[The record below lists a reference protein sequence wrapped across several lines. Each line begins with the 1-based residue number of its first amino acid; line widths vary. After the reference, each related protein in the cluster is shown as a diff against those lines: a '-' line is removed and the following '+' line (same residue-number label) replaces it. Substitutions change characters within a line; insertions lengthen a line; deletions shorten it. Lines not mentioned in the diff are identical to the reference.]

1 MPRHAPSDSYQPK
14 EVDEDAAQRRALILS
29 CNRHAGQAR
38 RAVNF
43 VSVINAMDF
52 IDQPSHNNPI
62 ERILLQPLT
71 P

>member
-1 MPRHAPSDSYQPK
+1 
-14 EVDEDAAQRRALILS
+14 L
-29 CNRHAGQAR
+29 
-38 RAVNF
+38 